1 MKRHVCG
8 LLALLFF
15 CSPPL
20 FSQPIEGT
28 DISIN
33 EMLSAPY
40 VEGELLIRYLSDLEA
55 DDRQTI
61 HSMTGIMTLETDFI
75 VPNLELI
82 RLPYGAEMAQAID
95 YFQKLPGVLYVTP
108 NYIVEIQ
115 AGIFPFWRRRP
126 PSPRPDPKFG
136 DPYFYLS
143 YGVDKVMAPK
153 VWEKFTIGS
162 QDVIVGVI
170 DTGIDYRHED
180 LVENLWKNPKEI
192 PNNGLDDDQ
201 NGYIDDIHGW
211 NFYNNTNDPFD
222 DNQHGTHVS
231 GIIGAQAGNRIGTI
245 GMSPK
250 VSLMACKFLGKDG
263 RGTTSTAIRAIEYA
277 LKNGAKIL
285 NNSWGGPRFSQ
296 PLLDTIKAAE
306 RMGVLFVAAAGNYYR
321 DIDEEPLYPASYDAA
336 NIISVASSDSGDYKS
351 VFSNYGRVS
360 VDLVAPGSA
369 IYSTLPNGSYGNL
382 DGTSMSTPHV
392 SGAAALIWAYRQD
405 LSLYDLKDLILKSV
419 DPIDSMKELT
429 VTGGRL
435 NVYNALALALLMF

>member
-1 MKRHVCG
+1 MMKRYVCG
-8 LLALLFF
+8 LFIPLFF

-20 FSQPIEGT
+20 FSQMVEGT
-28 DISIN
+28 DVSIS

-40 VEGELLIRYLSDLEA
+40 VEGELLIRYLSDFKA
-55 DDRQTI
+55 DDREMV
-61 HSMTGIMTLETDFI
+61 HSMTGVMTLETDFI

-82 RLPYGAEMAQAID
+82 RLPYGAQMAQAID

-115 AGIFPFWRRRP
+115 AGIFWKRP
-126 PSPRPDPKFG
+126 PSPKPDPQFG
-136 DPYFYLS
+136 APYFYLS
-143 YGVDKVMAPK
+143 YGVDKVQAPK
-153 VWEKFTIGS
+153 VWEKFTVGS
-162 QDVIVGVI
+162 LDVVVGVI

-180 LVENLWKNPKEI
+180 LAGNVWKNPKEI

-222 DNQHGTHVS
+222 DNQHGTHIS
-231 GIIGAQAGNRIGTI
+231 GIIGAMAGNRIGTI

-250 VSLMACKFLGKDG
+250 VSLMACKFLGSDG

-296 PLLDTIKAAE
+296 PLLDTIKSAE
-306 RMGVLFVAAAGNYYR
+306 RMGVLFVAAAGNYDR
-321 DIDEEPLYPASYDAA
+321 DSDEEPLYPASYDAG
-336 NIISVASSDSGDYKS
+336 NIISVASSDSRDHKS
-351 VFSNYGRVS
+351 EFSNYGRIS
-360 VDLVAPGSA
+360 VDLAAPGSA

-382 DGTSMSTPHV
+382 DGTSMATPHV

-419 DPIDSMKELT
+419 DPIDSMKEFT

>member
-1 MKRHVCG
+1 MMKRHVCG
-8 LLALLFF
+8 LLILLFF

-20 FSQPIEGT
+20 FSQMVEGT
-28 DISIN
+28 DVSIA

-40 VEGELLIRYLSDLEA
+40 VEGELLIRYLSDLKW
-55 DDRQTI
+55 DDREMI
-61 HSMTGIMTLETDFI
+61 HSMTGVMTLETDFI

-82 RLPYGAEMAQAID
+82 RLPSGTEMAQAID
-95 YFQKLPGVLYVTP
+95 YFQKLPGVLYVAP

-115 AGIFPFWRRRP
+115 AGIFWRKRP
-126 PSPRPDPKFG
+126 PSPRPDPQFG

-143 YGVDKVMAPK
+143 YGVDKVQAPK
-153 VWEKFTIGS
+153 VWEKFTVGS
-162 QDVIVGVI
+162 SDVVVAVI

-180 LVENLWKNPKEI
+180 LAGNLWKNQREI

-201 NGYIDDIHGW
+201 NGYVDDIYGW
-211 NFYNNTNDPFD
+211 NFYNDTNDPFD

-231 GIIGAQAGNRIGTI
+231 GIIGAIAGNRIGTI

-250 VSLMACKFLGKDG
+250 VSLMACKFLGRDG

-277 LKNGAKIL
+277 MKNGAKIL

-296 PLLDTIKAAE
+296 PLLDTIKTAE
-306 RMGVLFVAAAGNYYR
+306 RMGVLFVAAAGNYDR
-321 DIDEEPLYPASYDAA
+321 DSDEEPLYPASYDAG
-336 NIISVASSDSGDYKS
+336 NIISVASSDSGDTKS
-351 VFSNYGRVS
+351 VFSNYGRIS
-360 VDLVAPGSA
+360 VDLAAPGSA

-382 DGTSMSTPHV
+382 DGTSMATPHV
-392 SGAAALIWAYRQD
+392 SGAAALIWAHRQD

-419 DPIDSMKELT
+419 DPIDSMKDLT

>member
-1 MKRHVCG
+1 
-8 LLALLFF
+8 
-15 CSPPL
+15 
-20 FSQPIEGT
+20 
-28 DISIN
+28 
-33 EMLSAPY
+33 MLSAPY
-40 VEGELLIRYLSDLEA
+40 VEGELLIRYLSDLKGDFKA

-82 RLPYGAEMAQAID
+82 RLPYGAQMAQAID
-95 YFQKLPGVLYVTP
+95 YFQKLPGVLYVSP

-115 AGIFPFWRRRP
+115 AGIFPFWKRP
-126 PSPRPDPKFG
+126 RSPKPDPKFG

-143 YGVDKVMAPK
+143 YGVDKVQAPK
-153 VWEKFTIGS
+153 VWEKFTVGS
-162 QDVIVGVI
+162 RDIVVGVI

-180 LVENLWKNPKEI
+180 LVGNLWKNPKEI

-201 NGYIDDIHGW
+201 NGYIDDIYGW

-231 GIIGAQAGNRIGTI
+231 GIIGAVAGNRIGTI

-306 RMGVLFVAAAGNYYR
+306 RMGVLFIAAAGNYNR
-321 DIDEEPLYPASYDAA
+321 DLDEEPLYPASYDAV

-360 VDLVAPGSA
+360 VDLAAPGSA
-369 IYSTLPNGSYGNL
+369 IYSTLPNGGYGNL
-382 DGTSMSTPHV
+382 DGTSMATPHV

-419 DPIDSMKELT
+419 DPIDGMRDLT
-429 VTGGRL
+429 ITGGRL